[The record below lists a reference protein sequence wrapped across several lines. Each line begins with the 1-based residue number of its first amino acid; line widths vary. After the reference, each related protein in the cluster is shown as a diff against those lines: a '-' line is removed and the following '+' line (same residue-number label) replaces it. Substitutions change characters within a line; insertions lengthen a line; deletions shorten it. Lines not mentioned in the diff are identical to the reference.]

1 MNIDYLKNMP
11 TTIAA
16 KPNSSG
22 SLKELLFLGSNDFLF
37 SEKLPAQMKKNFPI
51 TTTVAND
58 TEGALNWLNNKVTTN
73 SILPIAIIC
82 EYEFLEKSDYHI
94 LNTVKSNDYLK
105 TIPFIVVA
113 GSATFINKKL
123 AIEKGIDDLYIAPFQ
138 LRDMYDRIDLLNQLN
153 LVKGNVSLPDEAD
166 EAFNSNIPIFKRLF
180 DIAVSLAAIILLS
193 PFFVLIACLIKL
205 ESRGPVVYS
214 SKRVGTGYA
223 IFNFYKFRSMYS
235 DADQRLNE
243 VMHLNQY
250 DNTNDDEP
258 TQADDSSLVNP
269 NPSPSFIKISNDPRI
284 TRIGRLIRKT
294 SLDELPQLFNV
305 LKGDMSIVGNR
316 PLPLYEAEQLT
327 RDVWAMRFL
336 APAGI
341 TGLWQVS
348 KRGKKEMSAEE
359 RIELDNAYAGKY
371 SLWFDLKI
379 MLKTIPAMLQHENV

>member
-1 MNIDYLKNMP
+1 M
-11 TTIAA
+11 
-16 KPNSSG
+16 
-22 SLKELLFLGSNDFLF
+22 
-37 SEKLPAQMKKNFPI
+37 
-51 TTTVAND
+51 VA
-58 TEGALNWLNNKVTTN
+58 
-73 SILPIAIIC
+73 S
-82 EYEFLEKSDYHI
+82 
-94 LNTVKSNDYLK
+94 
-105 TIPFIVVA
+105 
-113 GSATFINKKL
+113 SATSINKKL

-138 LRDMYDRIDLLNQLN
+138 LRDIYDRIDLLNQLN
-153 LVKGNVSLPDEAD
+153 LMKDNVSLPDEAD
-166 EAFNSNIPIFKRLF
+166 EAFSSDIPIFKRLF

-193 PFFVLIACLIKL
+193 PFFALIACLIKL

-250 DNTNDDEP
+250 DSTNDDEP
-258 TQADDSSLVNP
+258 TQADDSSLINP

-284 TRIGRLIRKT
+284 TRIGRIIRKT

-327 RDVWAMRFL
+327 RDEWAMRFL